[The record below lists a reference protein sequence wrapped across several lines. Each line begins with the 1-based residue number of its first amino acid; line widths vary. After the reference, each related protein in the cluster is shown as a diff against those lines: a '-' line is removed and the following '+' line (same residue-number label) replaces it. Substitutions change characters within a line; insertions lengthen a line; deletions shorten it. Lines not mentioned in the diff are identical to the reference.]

1 VADVLQNRDGI
12 SAQMADF
19 AARVS
24 QGHIGRAKYLAT
36 NESVRSNR
44 GVIMK
49 LPTQLGSIA
58 AAFAAAQTLVDLAT
72 DEANTAS
79 DMRDEKEVIALQEA
93 YGKGATGRGMATGA
107 SKAVKELE
115 KEQKALRSE
124 LFEMI
129 DGEGEVDDKGNFIL
143 ELPEEV
149 DGFHS
154 LIKQRRV
161 TRKIDELKAEEV
173 ITAHG
178 MEDTLYKTIRVVDE
192 DALMAALY
200 NEELTEA
207 EIDEMYPQNVVWALV
222 LKK

>member
-1 VADVLQNRDGI
+1 MAKVKPAENR
-12 SAQMADF
+12 
-19 AARVS
+19 
-24 QGHIGRAKYLAT
+24 
-36 NESVRSNR
+36 N
-44 GVIMK
+44 
-49 LPTQLGSIA
+49 
-58 AAFAAAQTLVDLAT
+58 T
-72 DEANTAS
+72 DET
-79 DMRDEKEVIALQEA
+79 DLIARTKKYSFLKSQLD
-93 YGKGATGRGMATGA
+93 Y
-107 SKAVKELE
+107 LE

-124 LFEMI
+124 LFEVI

-200 NEELTEA
+200 NEQLTEA